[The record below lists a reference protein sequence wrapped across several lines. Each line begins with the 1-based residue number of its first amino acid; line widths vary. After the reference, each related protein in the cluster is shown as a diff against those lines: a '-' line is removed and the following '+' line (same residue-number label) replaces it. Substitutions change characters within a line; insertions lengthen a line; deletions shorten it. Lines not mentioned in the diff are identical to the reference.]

1 LGTSGAI
8 GGSITAEATGKVNG
22 LLIAS
27 GNANVTGNQIANL
40 TVLATGNA
48 SVSGN
53 SGGPGIT
60 VIGVTLTLQSLIT
73 VGVLRI
79 GT

>member
-1 LGTSGAI
+1 LP
-8 GGSITAEATGKVNG
+8 
-22 LLIAS
+22 LAS
-27 GNANVTGNQIANL
+27 SAV
-40 TVLATGNA
+40 
-48 SVSGN
+48 
-53 SGGPGIT
+53 IT